1 MPTAASVRGEKDL
14 VGSVSQEKPLKH
26 PSRFPVWF
34 LSALV
39 LLTACCNCSGSS
51 PATPVEPTAQGP
63 GTSAGASAADPA
75 VPVDPRERVIAVAID
90 RLLESEHVRR
100 HDIDDATSKVAF
112 PRYLD
117 AIDPGKLFMLQ
128 SDVDGL
134 SRYADKM
141 DDEMKN
147 GQLALAHAGAAMLL
161 RRLGVVEKLV
171 AAQLTQ
177 PFDFTR
183 DDTLQTDEEKI
194 GWAKSEAELT
204 ERWRKNLQLE
214 ALVRVVNMD
223 DVAKARA
230 KAGAKAKDGTAPKGD
245 DADKP
250 DAGVVSVGPYEKI
263 PDTLEGREKKARADM
278 AKSYAA
284 RFTRLQDIEPLDPVT
299 TFVNA
304 VASTFDPHT
313 TYLPPADK
321 ENFDIRMSGSLEG
334 IGAVLQEDDHYIKVV
349 QIVPGGASWRQGDL
363 EAGDLIM
370 AVTQASGETTD
381 VVDMRIDKVVQMI
394 RGKSGT
400 RVTLTVKKP
409 DNTTKVIPIVRD
421 VVKIEESYARGAII
435 NTKGGKSVGYIYLPS
450 FYGNTRA
457 QPGQTAQRDCSDDVH
472 VLLDAFA
479 KKGVGN
485 VILDIRGNGG
495 GLLDD
500 AKEMAGLFISTGPVV
515 QTVYADG
522 DKEVL
527 SDKDPTV
534 SFRGNVVVL
543 VDQFS
548 ASASEIVAAALQD
561 YHRAVIVGTNTHG
574 KGTVQMLVDLDR
586 VGKAAGASG
595 PLGVFKLTTQ
605 QFYRVNGGSTQW
617 KGVVPD
623 ISLPNPNSY
632 IESGERS
639 LKNSIPWSETGPLQ
653 YTKWASSWDLAKLA
667 ANSSARVAKS
677 DVFGLVLQR
686 DKLLEAR
693 KNDTIVPLSMKK
705 WLARRDQQKAQLDA
719 TDPKIM
725 KHPEVLKV
733 SVLDYDGAAAALAKE
748 SKGRKVGSST
758 DRWRDNLA
766 HDPWVQE
773 ATYILRD
780 MGTPASV
787 ATH

>member
-1 MPTAASVRGEKDL
+1 M
-14 VGSVSQEKPLKH
+14 KH

-34 LSALV
+34 LSAFV

-51 PATPVEPTAQGP
+51 PATPVAPTAQDP

-90 RLLESEHVRR
+90 RLLETEHVRR
-100 HDIDDATSKVAF
+100 HEIDDATSKVAF

-117 AIDPGKLFMLQ
+117 AIDPGKLFLLQ
-128 SDVDGL
+128 SDVDKL
-134 SRYADKM
+134 SAYADKM
-141 DDEMKN
+141 DDEMKD
-147 GQLALAHAGAAMLL
+147 GKLALAHAGAAVLL
-161 RRLGVVEKLV
+161 RRLGVVQKLV

-177 PFDFTR
+177 PFDFNR

-194 GWAKSEAELT
+194 TWAKSEAELT

-214 ALVRVVNMD
+214 ALVRVVNME

-230 KAGAKAKDGTAPKGD
+230 EAAAKAKKDGAAAKKD
-245 DADKP
+245 DADSP
-250 DAGVVSVGPYEKI
+250 DAGVDSIGPNEKI

-278 AKSYAA
+278 TKSYAA
-284 RFTRLQDIEPLDPVT
+284 RFTRLEDIEPLDPVT

-370 AVTQASGETTD
+370 AVTQADGDTTD
-381 VVDMRIDKVVQMI
+381 VIDMRIDRVVQMI
-394 RGKSGT
+394 RGKAGT

-409 DNTTKVIPIVRD
+409 DNTTKVISIVRD

-435 NTKGGKSVGYIYLPS
+435 NTKGGKSVGYIYVPS

-457 QPGQTAQRDCSDDVH
+457 QPGKTAQRDCSDDVH
-472 VLLDAFA
+472 ALLDAFS
-479 KKGVGN
+479 KKGVGS

-495 GLLDD
+495 GLLED
-500 AKEMAGLFISTGPVV
+500 AEQMAGLFIPTGPVV
-515 QTVYADG
+515 QTIYADG

-534 SFRGNVVVL
+534 SFRGNLVVL

-561 YHRAVIVGTNTHG
+561 YGRAVIAGNTTHG

-586 VGKAAGASG
+586 VGKAAGAKG

-605 QFYRVNGGSTQW
+605 QFYRINGGSTQW
-617 KGVVPD
+617 KGVTPD
-623 ISLPNPNSY
+623 IPLPNPNSY

-639 LKNSIPWSETGPLQ
+639 LKNSIPWSETDPLQ
-653 YTKWASSWDLAKLA
+653 YTKWTSTWDMSKLL
-667 ANSSARVAKS
+667 ANSTARVAKS
-677 DVFGLVLQR
+677 EVFGLVLQR

-693 KNDTIVPLSMKK
+693 KNDTIVPISMKK
-705 WLARRDQQKAQLDA
+705 WIARRDKQKAELDA

-725 KHPEVLKV
+725 KRPEVLKV

-748 SKGRKVGSST
+748 AKGRKVGNSV

-773 ATYILRD
+773 ATFILRD
-780 MGTPASV
+780 MGTPAGI
-787 ATH
+787 AKH